1 MVETGCAVNS
11 RLSSEMMDYD
21 ESDET
26 YENVVFRSSR
36 IVYPPSLAESTL
48 SEGVSE
54 LKTVAPRVR
63 PSVLEAF
70 DPITQKTYDNVN
82 DNLNLDL
89 LVLSGVDF
97 RNPENVAEPPPP
109 PIPPRTPRYKVHQYD
124 PVSIEDGIVDL
135 TTKPVE
141 KTSEERLEVTSCDAS
156 VKVQIP
162 LQTQNEAPPLASRF
176 QFHSR
181 KPSVKGILDRVS
193 SREWLPQLKN
203 FTASSPV
210 PKHEQKQL
218 NDSPLTF
225 ENDGLGYGGMLQWHF
240 GSRRDSQNLWTE
252 LKNGVISAYNNPN
265 DAPVHLIKMDKLSS
279 VGLSV
284 VSEKNAE
291 PCVFDLLTTKGK
303 KKGTLV
309 AATVKER
316 TKWMEWILESATQTF
331 GSQLCKCYT
340 RASKV
345 YIKQGITGEWQVAW
359 ILLQDE
365 SKKLWI
371 CYVSS
376 DPNCSW
382 SPTSQLLC
390 EDLRKV
396 RSVSKMK
403 MDDGGVCSMALQP
416 GTPLFVNWNDHTLYI
431 QSDLTSETD
440 NWLQLFRLVAL
451 QSGGSLED
459 HQLTADDVPVL
470 VECCIK
476 FIETYGMLT
485 EGIYRRSGV
494 QSKINRLL
502 NLLQVDAW
510 NARISNEEYTEHDV
524 ANVLKRFF
532 RTLPE
537 PLLTNEL
544 YSQWIGGLNLE
555 QHEEQLELYKK
566 LLQSLPHINRQT
578 LRKLL
583 GHLHSVQNKCEKN
596 LMSVSNL
603 AALWGPNLMTVENDR
618 ANASTFG

>member
-1 MVETGCAVNS
+1 MVEC
-11 RLSSEMMDYD
+11 
-21 ESDET
+21 
-26 YENVVFRSSR
+26 
-36 IVYPPSLAESTL
+36 
-48 SEGVSE
+48 
-54 LKTVAPRVR
+54 
-63 PSVLEAF
+63 
-70 DPITQKTYDNVN
+70 
-82 DNLNLDL
+82 
-89 LVLSGVDF
+89 
-97 RNPENVAEPPPP
+97 
-109 PIPPRTPRYKVHQYD
+109 
-124 PVSIEDGIVDL
+124 
-135 TTKPVE
+135 
-141 KTSEERLEVTSCDAS
+141 
-156 VKVQIP
+156 
-162 LQTQNEAPPLASRF
+162 
-176 QFHSR
+176 
-181 KPSVKGILDRVS
+181 
-193 SREWLPQLKN
+193 
-203 FTASSPV
+203 
-210 PKHEQKQL
+210 
-218 NDSPLTF
+218 
-225 ENDGLGYGGMLQWHF
+225 
-240 GSRRDSQNLWTE
+240 
-252 LKNGVISAYNNPN
+252 
-265 DAPVHLIKMDKLSS
+265 
-279 VGLSV
+279 
-284 VSEKNAE
+284 
-291 PCVFDLLTTKGK
+291 
-303 KKGTLV
+303 
-309 AATVKER
+309 
-316 TKWMEWILESATQTF
+316 
-331 GSQLCKCYT
+331 
-340 RASKV
+340 
-345 YIKQGITGEWQVAW
+345 
-359 ILLQDE
+359 
-365 SKKLWI
+365 
-371 CYVSS
+371 
-376 DPNCSW
+376 
-382 SPTSQLLC
+382 
-390 EDLRKV
+390 
-396 RSVSKMK
+396 
-403 MDDGGVCSMALQP
+403 